1 MSYNDRVEFSTLVGK
16 TLRFVV
22 QEGTD
27 QLRFTTEDGEVYLMF
42 HDQDCCESVGIEDIN
57 GDLSDLVGFPVLM
70 AEERV
75 GERPVDRPLE
85 PNSYVDSETWT
96 FYRISTIR
104 GTVVIRW
111 HGESNGYYSEGVS
124 FEKVKENSNG

>member
-1 MSYNDRVEFSTLVGK
+1 MGYNDRVSFNTLVGK
-16 TLRFVV
+16 TLRFVE
-22 QEGTD
+22 QEDND

-42 HDQDCCESVGIEDIN
+42 HSQDCCESVSIEDIN

-70 AEERV
+70 ADERT
-75 GERPVDRPLE
+75 GERPSTVPMPE
-85 PNSYVDSETWT
+85 YGIDSETWT

-111 HGESNGYYSEGVS
+111 LGSSNGYYSEGVD
-124 FEKVKENSNG
+124 FEKVKEITNG

>member
-1 MSYNDRVEFSTLVGK
+1 MGYNDRVEFSTLVGK
-16 TLRFVV
+16 TLKYVV
-22 QEGTD
+22 QGDD

-42 HDQDCCESVGIEDIN
+42 HEQDCCEGVHIEDIN

-70 AEERV
+70 AEERT
-75 GERPVDRPLE
+75 GERPADIPMPE
-85 PNSYVDSETWT
+85 YGIDSETWT

-111 HGESNGYYSEGVS
+111 LGESNGYYSEGVD

>member
-1 MSYNDRVEFSTLVGK
+1 MGYNDRVEFSTLVGK
-16 TLRFVV
+16 TLKYVV
-22 QEGTD
+22 QEGDD

-42 HDQDCCESVGIEDIN
+42 HEQDCCEGVYIEDIN

-70 AEERV
+70 AEERT
-75 GERPVDRPLE
+75 GERPADIPMPE
-85 PNSYVDSETWT
+85 YGIDSETWT

-111 HGESNGYYSEGVS
+111 LGESNGYYSEGVD

>member
-1 MSYNDRVEFSTLVGK
+1 MGYNDRVEFNTLVGK

-111 HGESNGYYSEGVS
+111 HGESNGCYSEGVS
-124 FEKVKENSNG
+124 FEKIKENSND